1 MAASKFSFLIIN
13 NIYKPQNGKILWN
26 NIDLQNIDTDWLY
39 SKIAYIPQNIVLF
52 AGTMIDNITLFNNS
66 YNFEKIQEVTKL
78 VGIYDKIMSLPKSFD
93 SLIGENGASL
103 SGGEKQKI
111 AIARA
116 LLKSP
121 LLIIFD
127 EATSNLDVFSEKQIV
142 QIIKELHKKGL
153 TIITIAHR
161 LSTIHDCDRIIVLD
175 NGKIIEEGTHDK
187 LKQNNG
193 IYKQMIF

>member
-1 MAASKFSFLIIN
+1 M
-13 NIYKPQNGKILWN
+13 
-26 NIDLQNIDTDWLY
+26 
-39 SKIAYIPQNIVLF
+39 
-52 AGTMIDNITLFNNS
+52 
-66 YNFEKIQEVTKL
+66 
-78 VGIYDKIMSLPKSFD
+78 
-93 SLIGENGASL
+93 
-103 SGGEKQKI
+103 
-111 AIARA
+111 
-116 LLKSP
+116 LKNP

-175 NGKIIEEGTHDK
+175 NGRITEEGTHEK
-187 LKQNNG
+187 LIQKDG

>member
-1 MAASKFSFLIIN
+1 MKF
-13 NIYKPQNGKILWN
+13 YKPQNGKILWN

-116 LLKSP
+116 LLKNP

-175 NGKIIEEGTHDK
+175 NGRITEEGTHEK
-187 LKQNNG
+187 LIQKDG

>member
-1 MAASKFSFLIIN
+1 MKF
-13 NIYKPQNGKILWN
+13 YKPQNGKILWN

-103 SGGEKQKI
+103 S
-111 AIARA
+111 
-116 LLKSP
+116 
-121 LLIIFD
+121 
-127 EATSNLDVFSEKQIV
+127 
-142 QIIKELHKKGL
+142 
-153 TIITIAHR
+153 
-161 LSTIHDCDRIIVLD
+161 
-175 NGKIIEEGTHDK
+175 
-187 LKQNNG
+187 
-193 IYKQMIF
+193 

>member
-1 MAASKFSFLIIN
+1 MTKLLLKF
-13 NIYKPQNGKILWN
+13 YKPQNGKILWN

-52 AGTMIDNITLFNNS
+52 AGTIIDNITLFNNS

-116 LLKSP
+116 LLKNP

-175 NGKIIEEGTHDK
+175 NGKITEEGTHEK
-187 LKQNNG
+187 LIQKNG
-193 IYKQMIF
+193 LYKQMIF

>member
-1 MAASKFSFLIIN
+1 MLLKF
-13 NIYKPQNGKILWN
+13 YKPQNGKILWN

-116 LLKSP
+116 LLKNP

-175 NGKIIEEGTHDK
+175 NGKITEEGTHEK
-187 LKQNNG
+187 LIQKDG